1 MTDLDAIREPLERIA
16 VALERLVALEERK
29 AGSAKKVSD
38 LAECHQR
45 ELRQN
50 LQLVDR
56 DTPVDDGR

>member
-16 VALERLVALEERK
+16 VALEKLAALEERK
-29 AGSAKKVSD
+29 AESAKKIAD
-38 LAECHQR
+38 LATRHQR

-56 DTPVDDGR
+56 DAPVDDGR